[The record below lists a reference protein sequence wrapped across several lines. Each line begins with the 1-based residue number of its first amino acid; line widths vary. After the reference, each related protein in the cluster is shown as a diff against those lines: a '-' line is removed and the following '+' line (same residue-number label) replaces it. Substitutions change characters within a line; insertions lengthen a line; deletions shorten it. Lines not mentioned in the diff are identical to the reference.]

1 MQFSIIIEDK
11 QHWQEVK
18 ERIIQKISFYEEN
31 IGQFAF
37 PKEQKEHY
45 EENKRR
51 LENIKSKIADIEKK
65 KP

>member
-11 QHWQEVK
+11 QYWQELK
-18 ERIIQKISFYEEN
+18 ERILQKISFYEEN
-31 IGQFAF
+31 IGQLAF

-51 LENIKSKIADIEKK
+51 LERIESKISMF
-65 KP
+65 